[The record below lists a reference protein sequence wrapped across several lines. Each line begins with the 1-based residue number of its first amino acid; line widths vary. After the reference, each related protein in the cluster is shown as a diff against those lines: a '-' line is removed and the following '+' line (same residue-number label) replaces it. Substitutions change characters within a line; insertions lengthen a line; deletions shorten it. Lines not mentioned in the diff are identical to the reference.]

1 LAKDI
6 YHAVVRVALEKDG
19 WTITD
24 DPLTLL
30 SREEGGLQT
39 DLGAEKIIT
48 AEKGLTKI
56 AVEVKSFTNPS
67 VIHDFLRATGQY
79 QGYAVVIRKKNLNRI
94 LYLAM
99 PFYIYERL
107 NELQFFR
114 DIVEELKINLILFH
128 PRSKTIESWIEP
140 PL

>member
-1 LAKDI
+1 MAKDL
-6 YHAVVRVALEKDG
+6 YHEAVKEALIKDG

-48 AEKGLTKI
+48 AEKGLAKI

-67 VIHDFLRATGQY
+67 IIHDFLRATGQY
-79 QGYAVVIRKKNLNRI
+79 QGYMIVMRKKNIERTM
-94 LYLAM
+94 YLAM
-99 PFYIYERL
+99 PFYIYGRL
-107 NELQFFR
+107 AELQFFT
-114 DIVEELKINLILFH
+114 DILEELHIKLILFN
-128 PRSKTIESWIEP
+128 PKSKSIESWK
-140 PL
+140 

>member
-1 LAKDI
+1 MAKDL
-6 YHAVVRVALEKDG
+6 YHEAVKEALIKDG

-48 AEKGLTKI
+48 AEKGLAKI

-67 VIHDFLRATGQY
+67 IIHDFLRATGQY
-79 QGYAVVIRKKNLNRI
+79 QGYMIVMRKKNIERTM
-94 LYLAM
+94 YLAM

-107 NELQFFR
+107 AELQFFT
-114 DIVEELKINLILFH
+114 DILEELHIKLILFN
-128 PRSKTIESWIEP
+128 PKSKSIESWK
-140 PL
+140 

>member
-1 LAKDI
+1 MAKDL
-6 YHAVVRVALEKDG
+6 YHEAVKEALVKDG

-48 AEKGLTKI
+48 AEKGLAKI

-67 VIHDFLRATGQY
+67 IIHDFLRATGQY
-79 QGYAVVIRKKNLNRI
+79 QGYMIVMRKKNIERTM
-94 LYLAM
+94 YLAM
-99 PFYIYERL
+99 PFYIYDRL
-107 NELQFFR
+107 AELQFFT
-114 DIVEELKINLILFH
+114 DIIEELNIKLILFN
-128 PRSKTIESWIEP
+128 PKSKSIESWKQ
-140 PL
+140 

>member
-1 LAKDI
+1 MARDI
-6 YHAVVRVALEKDG
+6 YHAVVRAALENEG
-19 WTITD
+19 WLITD

-67 VIHDFLRATGQY
+67 IIHDFLRATGQY
-79 QGYAVVIRKKNLNRI
+79 QGYAIVMRKKNIERMM
-94 LYLAM
+94 YLAM

-107 NELQFFR
+107 NELQFFK
-114 DIVEELKINLILFH
+114 DIVEELKIKMILFN
-128 PRSKTIESWIEP
+128 PLSKSIESWIE
-140 PL
+140 

>member
-6 YHAVVRVALEKDG
+6 YHEAVRAALEKDG

-48 AEKGLTKI
+48 AEKEWTKI
-56 AVEVKSFTNPS
+56 AVEVKSFTTPS
-67 VIHDFLRATGQY
+67 IVHDFLRAVGQY
-79 QGYAVVIRKKNLNRI
+79 QGYSIVMRKKNIERTM
-94 LYLAM
+94 YLAM

-107 NELQFFR
+107 NELQFFK
-114 DIVEELKINLILFH
+114 DIVEELNMKLILFN
-128 PRSKTIESWIEP
+128 PQSKSIESWKP
-140 PL
+140 